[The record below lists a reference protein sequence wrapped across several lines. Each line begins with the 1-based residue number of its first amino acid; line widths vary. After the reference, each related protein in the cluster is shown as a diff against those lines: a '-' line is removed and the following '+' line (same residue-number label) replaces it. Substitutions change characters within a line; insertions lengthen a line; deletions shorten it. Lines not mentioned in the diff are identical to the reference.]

1 MRTKTI
7 VAGLGFCF
15 LFAGNFLY
23 VLIEDP
29 VFMMWLVSPFVLA
42 IGIILLIKWLNT
54 IRIK

>member
-29 VFMMWLVSPFVLA
+29 LFMMWLVSPFVLA
-42 IGIILLIKWLNT
+42 FGIILLIKWLNT